1 MIVLTYRIND
11 EQLNVFVL
19 FELLHDFAEGS
30 MSLPEDVRSLAVQLH
45 NACGDIVDKIPVCI
59 PTDEES

>member
-1 MIVLTYRIND
+1 MTYRITD

-30 MSLPEDVRSLAVQLH
+30 MSLPEDVRMLAVQLH

-59 PTDEES
+59 PTAEES